1 MTTHNPHTIR
11 NLIIFTV
18 LIIVLGWIGWAIGV
32 MGGTPDSQGLGMLIW
47 LVSPLVA
54 CIVLRLFGGDG
65 WQDLGL
71 KPAFKG
77 NGLGYALGVLIYPF
91 ATLVIVLL
99 GVVFGS
105 VTLDFGADK
114 VAAFVPT
121 LLGALVF
128 NFIKNIFEEFGWR
141 GYLTPKMAK
150 LGLPAISAHLIVGLI
165 WALWHVP
172 YYLGLLS
179 SAEMQAYT
187 SQSLSVFLPFSLVGI
202 VASSI
207 AFGEIR
213 LLTGSVWPAVL
224 LHAVSN
230 AVILTVLTGGYVSVS
245 PAAELVFTSGMH
257 GILSMVIIVVIGLWL
272 YRRRTGKTS

>member
-11 NLIIFTV
+11 NLIIFTA
-18 LIIVLGWIGWAIGV
+18 LIITLGWLGWGIGV
-32 MGGTPDSQGLGMLIW
+32 MGGTTDSQSLGMLIW
-47 LVSPLVA
+47 LLAPFVA

-77 NGLGYALGVLIYPF
+77 NGLGYALSVLIYPL
-91 ATLVIVLL
+91 ATLVVVLL
-99 GVVFGS
+99 GAIFGS
-105 VTLDFGADK
+105 VTFDFGGDK
-114 VAAFVPT
+114 AAAFVPAM
-121 LLGALVF
+121 LGALVF

-150 LGLPAISAHLIVGLI
+150 LGLPDISAHLIVGLI

-179 SAEMQAYT
+179 LAEMQAYT
-187 SQSLSVFLPFSLVGI
+187 SQSLGVFLPLALVGI

-230 AVILTVLTGGYVSVS
+230 AVILTVLTGGYVTVS
-245 PAAELVFTSGMH
+245 PAAELVFTPGMQ
-257 GILSMVIIVVIGLWL
+257 GILSMVIIVVIGLGL
-272 YRRRTGKTS
+272 YRRRTGKAS

>member
-18 LIIVLGWIGWAIGV
+18 LIIVLGWTGWGIGV
-32 MGGTPDSQGLGMLIW
+32 MGGTTDSQGLGMLIW
-47 LVSPLVA
+47 LLSPLVA

-77 NGLGYALGVLIYPF
+77 NGLGYALSVLIYPL

-99 GVVFGS
+99 GAVFGS
-105 VTLDFGADK
+105 VTLDFGAGK
-114 VAAFVPT
+114 AAAFVPT

-128 NFIKNIFEEFGWR
+128 N
-141 GYLTPKMAK
+141 
-150 LGLPAISAHLIVGLI
+150 
-165 WALWHVP
+165 
-172 YYLGLLS
+172 
-179 SAEMQAYT
+179 
-187 SQSLSVFLPFSLVGI
+187 
-202 VASSI
+202 
-207 AFGEIR
+207 
-213 LLTGSVWPAVL
+213 
-224 LHAVSN
+224 
-230 AVILTVLTGGYVSVS
+230 TVLTGGYVSVS
-245 PAAELVFTSGMH
+245 PAAELVFTPGMH